1 MYDRS
6 RFYGRDG
13 RDCPSGDWM
22 DRIRGEADDCCK
34 RGPTGATGPTRP
46 GRAAR
51 FSRRTRSD
59 GTARRNGRDRCHRT
73 RRRAYR
79 PDGTHWSYRFDRS
92 YRNGLLRKV
101 NYL

>member
-22 DRIRGEADDCCK
+22 DRYAARRTTAASAGRPVQPA
-34 RGPTGATGPTRP
+34 PPARP
-46 GRAAR
+46 GRAVFAANAVRWDRAAQRAR
-51 FSRRTRSD
+51 PVPPD
-59 GTARRNGRDRCHRT
+59 PPAGLPA
-73 RRRAYR
+73 
-79 PDGTHWSYRFDRS
+79 DGTHWSYRFDRS